1 MILLY
6 ICSLVPIL
14 LFILT
19 LLVMDSFSLTN
30 WKRLTTT
37 TVNGALCYFAWH
49 FLGEVTGLEGNMFA
63 VPVFEELLK
72 GLIIFI
78 LIARKKIAL
87 LGDAT
92 IYGAAVGAGF
102 GLAENVMYLVASTEL
117 IVDSETILEA
127 MLRGFEA
134 AVMHIGCTTLLA
146 VMLIMIKHERF
157 GKGFWRQN
165 IAVIMA
171 FLAAFIVHFVH
182 NEAPVPPVIMTA
194 VLVVYFVIS
203 KRSMFK
209 KNARQI
215 HEWIDD
221 CINNEIALLGA
232 IRNGQL
238 ATTNAGQYLL
248 TLKESFDGATFFDM
262 CCFISEYLELSIAA
276 KSNLI
281 LKEAGLP
288 INKDPLNK
296 SRIAELKALK
306 KRIGYTGLNALA
318 PIVQMKAVDNWVV
331 NELI

>member
-1 MILLY
+1 MVLLY

-19 LLVMDSFSLTN
+19 LLVMDSFSLTS
-30 WKRLTTT
+30 WKRLALTMAG
-37 TVNGALCYFAWH
+37 GALCFFVWH
-49 FLGEVTGLEGNMFA
+49 FVGSTTGLEHNIFA

-72 GLIIFI
+72 GIIIFI
-78 LIARKKIAL
+78 LISNKKIAL

-102 GLAENVMYLVASTEL
+102 GLAENVMFLATTTEH
-117 IVDSETILEA
+117 IVVGESVL
-127 MLRGFEA
+127 LGFEA
-134 AVMHIGCTTLLA
+134 AVMHIGCTSLLA
-146 VMLIMIKHERF
+146 VMLIMVKHERF
-157 GKGFWRQN
+157 GKEFWKQN
-165 IAVIMA
+165 
-171 FLAAFIVHFVH
+171 LAAAVAFIAAFAVHFIH
-182 NEAPVPPVIMTA
+182 NVAPVPPVIMTA

-238 ATTNAGQYLL
+238 ATTNAGQYLM

-288 INKDPLNK
+288 INKDPLNRN
-296 SRIAELKALK
+296 RIAELNALK
-306 KRIGYTGLNALA
+306 KRIGYTGLRALE
-318 PIVQMKAVDNWVV
+318 PIVQIKAVDNWVV

>member
-14 LFILT
+14 LFIV
-19 LLVMDSFSLTN
+19 LLILMDSFSLTS

-49 FLGEVTGLEGNMFA
+49 FLGEVTDLEGNMFA

-117 IVDSETILEA
+117 IVDSEAILEA
-127 MLRGFEA
+127 ILLGFEA
-134 AVMHIGCTTLLA
+134 AVMHIGCTSLLA
-146 VMLIMIKHERF
+146 MILIMVKHERF
-157 GKGFWRQN
+157 GKEPWKQN
-165 IAVIMA
+165 IAVA
-171 FLAAFIVHFVH
+171 AAFIITCFVHFVH
-182 NEAPVPPVIMTA
+182 NEAPIPPIIMTA

-203 KRSMFK
+203 KRSLFK

-238 ATTNAGQYLL
+238 STTNAGKYLL
-248 TLKESFDGATFFDM
+248 TLKESFDGVTFFDM

-288 INKDPLNK
+288 IKKDPLNK

-306 KRIGYTGLNALA
+306 KRIGYTGLEALA